1 MAYQYGYGYPKPR
14 PHVEGVPSRIVEF
27 RDWLEQLSFP
37 DEKAKE
43 LQKIV
48 VEALDELLGVAY
60 PSVRKSLDLYEE
72 LGRRAQ
78 ELASQEKITYHQA
91 VAKILKED
99 KALFRKLRGRE

>member
-1 MAYQYGYGYPKPR
+1 MAYPYPYAKPR
-14 PHVEGVPSRIVEF
+14 PNVEGAAGRIVEF
-27 RDWLEQLSFP
+27 RDYLEELDFV

-43 LQKIV
+43 LQKIILD
-48 VEALDELLGVAY
+48 AIDELLSVAY
-60 PSVRKSLDLYEE
+60 PTVRKSLDLYEE

-78 ELASQEKITYHQA
+78 ELATKENLTYHQA

>member
-1 MAYQYGYGYPKPR
+1 MAYPYPYAKPR
-14 PHVEGVPSRIVEF
+14 PNVEGAAGRIVEF
-27 RDWLEQLSFP
+27 RDWLEGLDFT

-48 VEALDELLGVAY
+48 IDAIDELLGVAY
-60 PSVRKSLDLYEE
+60 PTVRKSLDLWEE
-72 LGRRAQ
+72 LGRRAH
-78 ELASQEKITYHQA
+78 ELATKENLTYHQA